1 MPNSSTRAKPLAAL
15 LLFLF
20 ILGLALASYYT
31 FEGCWSSAWD
41 WQYNIPLR
49 LKTMAAIILV
59 SIAVGMSS
67 LVFQTITN
75 NYILTPSIMG
85 LDNLYV
91 FIQTVVI
98 YFWGSHQLVMMS
110 STSQFLMSLC
120 LMILASVGIFVFMF
134 KGMGHSIY
142 YVVLIG
148 IVFGI
153 AFDGMSNFMQVLIDP
168 DEYAIVEGKMFARF
182 DCINLELLGMSALII
197 ALTSLWIIKDFKKYD
212 VLILGR
218 ANSITLGVNYKPLI
232 LKTLVAVSILTSAS
246 TVLVGPVTF
255 LGILV
260 VSLARLIFP
269 TYRHSILSLG
279 TILVSACI
287 LIFGMYLTRLID
299 LKVPLSVMINL
310 AGGSFF
316 IYLILKFKRI

>member
-1 MPNSSTRAKPLAAL
+1 MPEPSSTVKSYTAL
-15 LLFLF
+15 LF
-20 ILGLALASYYT
+20 GLVTLAVALIAYYVA
-31 FEGCWSSAWD
+31 EGCWTVGWD
-41 WQYNIPLR
+41 AEFNLSLR
-49 LKTMAAIILV
+49 FKTLAAILLV
-59 SIAVGMSS
+59 SVAVSLSS
-67 LVFQTITN
+67 LIFQTITT

-98 YFWGSHQLVMMS
+98 YFWGSQQLVMMS
-110 STSQFLMSLC
+110 NTSQFLMSLG
-120 LMILASVGIFVFMF
+120 LMIVASVGIFTFMF

-182 DCINLELLGMSALII
+182 DCINMDLLWISAAII
-197 ALTSLWIIKDFKKYD
+197 ALTAVWIIKDFKKYD

-218 ANSITLGVNYKPLI
+218 ANSITLGVNYKPLV
-232 LKTLVAVSILTSAS
+232 LKTLVAVAILTSAS

-260 VSLARLIFP
+260 VSLARVLFP
-269 TYRHSILSLG
+269 TYRHSILSVG
-279 TILVSACI
+279 TILVSCCI
-287 LIFGMYLTRLID
+287 LVFGMYLTRLID

-316 IYLILKFKRI
+316 IYLILKYKRI